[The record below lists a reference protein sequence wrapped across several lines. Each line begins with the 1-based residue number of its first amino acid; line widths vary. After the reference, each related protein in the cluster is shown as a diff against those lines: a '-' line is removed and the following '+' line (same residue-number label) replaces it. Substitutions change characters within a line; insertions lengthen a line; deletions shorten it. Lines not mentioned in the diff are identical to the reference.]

1 MEIREADTETN
12 RVNALE
18 EGMTGVD
25 QKLKEILTLLSAQN
39 SKTGVPEVPKTIW
52 SDNERLATVKVP
64 EPKAVLVI
72 SGKLPEEASATPY
85 LKEKA
90 NGKKFIKE
98 RPKLVPA
105 PRRYPKRNV
114 PKINCGEIEPPG
126 DDHFT
131 CKCANC

>member
-39 SKTGVPEVPKTIW
+39 SKTGVPEVPKNNIW
-52 SDNERLATVKVP
+52 SDKERLARVKVP

-72 SGKLPEEASATPY
+72 SGKLPEEASPTPY
-85 LKEKA
+85 L
-90 NGKKFIKE
+90 
-98 RPKLVPA
+98 
-105 PRRYPKRNV
+105 
-114 PKINCGEIEPPG
+114 
-126 DDHFT
+126 
-131 CKCANC
+131 

>member
-52 SDNERLATVKVP
+52 SDKERLATVKVP

-72 SGKLPEEASATPY
+72 SGNLPEEASATPY

-90 NGKKFIKE
+90 NGKQFIKE

-114 PKINCGEIEPPG
+114 TEINCGEIEPPG